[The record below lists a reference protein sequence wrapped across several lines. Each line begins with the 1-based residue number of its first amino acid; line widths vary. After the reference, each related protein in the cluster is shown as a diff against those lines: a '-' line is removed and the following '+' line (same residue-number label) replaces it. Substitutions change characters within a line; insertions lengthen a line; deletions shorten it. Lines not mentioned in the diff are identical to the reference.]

1 MRTAQNVRCR
11 KERLEKSVGGHTLRV
26 KKKRRNTCP
35 QFTRPGGG
43 SGGSPQRVVTQTG
56 PAHAMGAGTSQHVG
70 VGTSQH
76 GPPVAP
82 PALVIHAIS
91 PFVAGEKHADKAVQ
105 GAGGAV
111 YGGPQR
117 LRVRERLLKSDYIV
131 EREDGRLL
139 WKLESQIGADRP
151 MRVVSVSR
159 DIPVAYMRRQL
170 FALAPL
176 YWMYRPDPEAR
187 ERVRGKTG
195 RAVCGSLEA
204 FIETPFIRSCRLSC
218 CDTVDTHSTRIFFV
232 AFLRSAA
239 RRSRLCVS
247 DSWPS
252 GPPTTC
258 TSFPT
263 RRCPQAGA
271 LDWLAQLLQ
280 RNFLH

>member
-1 MRTAQNVRCR
+1 MTALTSCDEGAHAHCPECAMSQR
-11 KERLEKSVGGHTLRV
+11 KAGEVGRRSYPAR
-26 KKKRRNTCP
+26 KKNGGYIRATIYSP
-35 QFTRPGGG
+35 GGGG

-70 VGTSQH
+70 VGTSHH
-76 GPPVAP
+76 GPPVTP
-82 PALVIHAIS
+82 PALAIHAIS

-204 FIETPFIRSCRLSC
+204 FIDTPFIRSCRLSC
-218 CDTVDTHSTRIFFV
+218 CDTVDTHSTRIFLSPFCY
-232 AFLRSAA
+232 AA
-239 RRSRLCVS
+239 RH
-247 DSWPS
+247 
-252 GPPTTC
+252 
-258 TSFPT
+258 
-263 RRCPQAGA
+263 AGRGCA
-271 LDWLAQLLQ
+271 
-280 RNFLH
+280 